1 MASNGL
7 KFATLGS
14 TTNFISFQGNLGLPS
29 NEASNSLKI
38 SGLHFLTFFFL
49 FVATFSNF
57 TSGMDYILLED
68 LQKVYFR
75 GGSLEARWTSNG
87 GHNI

>member
-1 MASNGL
+1 ME
-7 KFATLGS
+7 ATIY
-14 TTNFISFQGNLGLPS
+14 NQIKP
-29 NEASNSLKI
+29 NSLKT
-38 SGLHFLTFFFL
+38 SGLHFFVIFFL
-49 FVATFSNF
+49 FFVIFSNL

>member
-1 MASNGL
+1 M
-7 KFATLGS
+7 
-14 TTNFISFQGNLGLPS
+14 GLPS

-49 FVATFSNF
+49 FVAIFLNL

>member
-1 MASNGL
+1 ME
-7 KFATLGS
+7 ATIY
-14 TTNFISFQGNLGLPS
+14 NQIKP
-29 NEASNSLKI
+29 NSLKTY
-38 SGLHFLTFFFL
+38 GLHFFVVFFL
-49 FVATFSNF
+49 FFVIFSNL

>member
-1 MASNGL
+1 MRPLKASKPL
-7 KFATLGS
+7 
-14 TTNFISFQGNLGLPS
+14 
-29 NEASNSLKI
+29 ASI
-38 SGLHFLTFFFL
+38 FLSFFFL
-49 FVATFSNF
+49 FFVIFSNL

-87 GHNI
+87 GHNIQSNKMLHDVYC

>member
-1 MASNGL
+1 M
-7 KFATLGS
+7 
-14 TTNFISFQGNLGLPS
+14 SFQGSFQFPS
-29 NEASNSLKI
+29 NEASNSLKT
-38 SGLHFLTFFFL
+38 SGLDFFVIFFL
-49 FVATFSNF
+49 FFVIFSNL

>member
-1 MASNGL
+1 ME
-7 KFATLGS
+7 ATIY
-14 TTNFISFQGNLGLPS
+14 NQIKP
-29 NEASNSLKI
+29 NSLKT
-38 SGLHFLTFFFL
+38 SGLNFWHFFL
-49 FVATFSNF
+49 FFLFFSNL

-87 GHNI
+87 GHIC

>member
-1 MASNGL
+1 ME
-7 KFATLGS
+7 ATIY
-14 TTNFISFQGNLGLPS
+14 NQIKP
-29 NEASNSLKI
+29 NSLKT
-38 SGLHFLTFFFL
+38 SGLHFFVVFFL
-49 FVATFSNF
+49 FFVIFSNL

>member
-1 MASNGL
+1 ME
-7 KFATLGS
+7 ATIY
-14 TTNFISFQGNLGLPS
+14 NQIKP
-29 NEASNSLKI
+29 NSLKT
-38 SGLHFLTFFFL
+38 SGLHSFSFFL
-49 FVATFSNF
+49 FFVIFSNF
-57 TSGMDYILLED
+57 TSGMDYVLLED